1 MKGDISIGLF
11 ECKYQRDK
19 DDKDEDVDVD
29 VEAVVERDSF
39 RHQPQNVFKRLSG
52 RRLPA
57 AKKAGVEFAVKAS
70 NFQKHIFGFFV
81 LPTRKNICLL
91 VEQQT
96 SFNRRNKLLA
106 A

>member
-39 RHQPQNVFKRLSG
+39 RHRLKTFSNVCPAG
-52 RRLPA
+52 GCRLP
-57 AKKAGVEFAVKAS
+57 KKLGL
-70 NFQKHIFGFFV
+70 NLQ
-81 LPTRKNICLL
+81 
-91 VEQQT
+91 
-96 SFNRRNKLLA
+96 
-106 A
+106 